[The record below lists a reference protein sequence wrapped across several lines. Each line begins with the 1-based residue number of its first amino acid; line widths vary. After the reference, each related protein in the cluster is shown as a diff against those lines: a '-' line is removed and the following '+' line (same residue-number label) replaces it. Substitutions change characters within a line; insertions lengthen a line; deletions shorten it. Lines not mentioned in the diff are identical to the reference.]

1 MSYFGCP
8 IEDIATLMNTTTV
21 SINNNFKDVL
31 NRSLVRW
38 RLDLRK
44 AQARNAQEGVGS
56 TAMLIW
62 LGKQYLAQKEDPQLD
77 IKKEKF
83 DEFIEWMR
91 SQAPSTEYHQN
102 NTTSSSMQTLETT

>member
-8 IEDIATLMNTTTV
+8 TEDIATLLNTTV
-21 SINNNFKDVL
+21 VYIDRNFRDVL
-31 NRSLVRW
+31 NRALVRW

-44 AQARNAQEGVGS
+44 AQVRNAQEGIGS

-62 LGKQYLAQKEDPQLD
+62 LGKQYLAQKEDPHLD

-102 NTTSSSMQTLETT
+102 NMTSSSMPMHETT